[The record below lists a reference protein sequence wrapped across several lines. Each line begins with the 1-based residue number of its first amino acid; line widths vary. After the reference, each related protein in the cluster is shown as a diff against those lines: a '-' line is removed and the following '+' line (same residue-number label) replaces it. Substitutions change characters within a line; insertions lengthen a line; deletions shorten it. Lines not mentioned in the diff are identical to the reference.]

1 MDQAEIQNFVV
12 QEFIPNILAYVLV
25 VPDLPRNQNSKPVE
39 PFLLSTIKNVLAGA
53 RILAKDDQWGLSQI
67 YLKCLQTLSVAAW
80 TTYPYHIGTFSIKS
94 NQKSRNGCRYHIQW
108 RSKYRISLA
117 LEC

>member
-25 VPDLPRNQNSKPVE
+25 VPDLPRTQNSKPVE

-80 TTYPYHIGTFSIKS
+80 TTYPYHIGNCYTVTI
-94 NQKSRNGCRYHIQW
+94 
-108 RSKYRISLA
+108 
-117 LEC
+117 